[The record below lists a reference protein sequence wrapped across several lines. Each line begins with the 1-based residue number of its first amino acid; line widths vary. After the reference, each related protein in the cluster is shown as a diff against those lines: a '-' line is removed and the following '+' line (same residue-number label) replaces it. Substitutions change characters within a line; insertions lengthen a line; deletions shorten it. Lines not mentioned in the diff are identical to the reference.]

1 MTINATRWVWAL
13 VALLC
18 LLAGVFSAT
27 QLFAALS
34 PKPLALATVQLLPE
48 PKPMP
53 QVLLRTANGDAFARE
68 KFLHHWSLVFFG
80 FTSCPDFCPLEL
92 QKLAKLLK
100 LAQQEGR
107 PLQVV
112 FVSVDPERDNAERLA
127 QYVGFF
133 HPQIVGLRGDNPAIA
148 NVARFFGAAYDRSII
163 INRNLINIPPGAAL
177 PAAAGDEY
185 QVNHSTRL
193 FLVDPQGRFAGSAAN
208 VESAELLWS
217 DLQKLF

>member
-1 MTINATRWVWAL
+1 MTINATRLVWVL
-13 VALLC
+13 VALMC

-27 QLFAALS
+27 HLLAALS
-34 PKPLALATVQLLPE
+34 PKPLTLAAVQLLPE

-53 QVLLRTANGDAFARE
+53 PVLLRTANGDAFARE

-100 LAQQEGR
+100 LSQQEGK

-112 FVSVDPERDNAERLA
+112 FVSVDPERDSAERLA
-127 QYVGFF
+127 QYVSFF
-133 HPQIVGLRGDNPAIA
+133 HPLIIGLRGDNPAIA
-148 NVARFFGAAYDRSII
+148 SMARFFGAAYDRSVI
-163 INRNLINIPPGAAL
+163 INRNLVSIPPGAAM
-177 PAAAGDEY
+177 PATAGDLY

-193 FLVDPQGRFAGSAAN
+193 FLVDPQGRYAGSAAN

-217 DLQKLF
+217 DLQKVF